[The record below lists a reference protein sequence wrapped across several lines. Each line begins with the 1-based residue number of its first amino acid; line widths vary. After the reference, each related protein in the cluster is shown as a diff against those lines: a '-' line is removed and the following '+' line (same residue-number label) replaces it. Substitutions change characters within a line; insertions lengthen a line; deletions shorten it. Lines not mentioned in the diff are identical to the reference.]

1 MEEKSAK
8 KETDE
13 GAQCTDDIASRTEL
27 KEMPEKTKLG
37 FNAVPEKLH
46 WKETVEWKTHSPEEM
61 EVGQQWMKEGLL
73 RSLSKQM

>member
-13 GAQCTDDIASRTEL
+13 GVQCTDVIALPTEL

-46 WKETVEWKTHSPEEM
+46 WKETV
-61 EVGQQWMKEGLL
+61 
-73 RSLSKQM
+73 

>member
-13 GAQCTDDIASRTEL
+13 GAQCTDDMASPTEL

-46 WKETVEWKTHSPEEM
+46 WRRQFNGRHTFLRR
-61 EVGQQWMKEGLL
+61 WM
-73 RSLSKQM
+73 